1 MQAYTCTYKHTCTSI
16 YLQARVHTY
25 IYIRTSINTVYVHSE
40 AYVQGKNTHLQ
51 AGAVQHAYLYTDIY
65 VCLHACLRT
74 HAHVCMYKYRHAKQ
88 SKHCKQ
94 NIHTG
99 MCIFICCMCVRTCR
113 DTRWYVYVH
122 VRTYLGVK
130 YRQGHSATAKERP
143 CEPPYPCW

>member
-74 HAHVCMYKYRHAKQ
+74 HAHVCMYKYRP
-88 SKHCKQ
+88 
-94 NIHTG
+94 IHPYG
-99 MCIFICCMCVRTCR
+99 HVHFYML
-113 DTRWYVYVH
+113 H
-122 VRTYLGVK
+122 VRTHV
-130 YRQGHSATAKERP
+130 QGHTLVCIRACTHVLG
-143 CEPPYPCW
+143 CEIPTRTLSNS